1 MGGSSSKQVAT
12 NIINSM
18 VATVFTTVALTC
30 SNNAES
36 VQNISVYCN
45 PPLDASVPPDQQ
57 EPWENQPACK
67 TCIANVVEQ
76 KKTFYDLQANSWRF
90 GKVAV
95 NLPIDEDFTTVL
107 KQMIA
112 CGTICKACV
121 YQDLS
126 QATFIQNL
134 LECKSMLSIQNSINQ
149 KLTNAITQQLTNN
162 SDFLAPISQML
173 GASSMQQIVANLTNR
188 IAVKITN
195 EVITGVL
202 NTIENNQTM
211 VLTGSSTDVKVQT
224 QDSSFNC
231 MVKYFQDT
239 SLFSTI
245 FSDEQWQV
253 LEQLYND
260 QNTIGDLGNAVVR
273 SLNDITRFISSDV
286 GKVVIA
292 MLVLVA
298 IVFLGVVILG
308 LSLYIR
314 KKVAEQKAKE
324 LLLEDRSL

>member
-1 MGGSSSKQVAT
+1 MGTGSSKELGT
-12 NIINSM
+12 NIVNSM
-18 VATVFTTVALTC
+18 LATVFTTIALTC

-36 VQNISVYCN
+36 AQNISVFCN
-45 PPLDASVPPDQQ
+45 PPLDPSLPIEQQ

-67 TCIANVVEQ
+67 TCIANVVAQ
-76 KKTFYDLQANSWRF
+76 RKSFYDLQTSAWRF
-90 GKVAV
+90 GRVAV

-112 CGTICKACV
+112 CGTLCKACV

-162 SDFLAPISQML
+162 TDFLGPLSQML

-202 NTIENNQTM
+202 NTVENNQTM
-211 VLTGSSTDVKVQT
+211 TLTNSTTKVQT

-231 MVKYFQDT
+231 MVQYFQST
-239 SLFSTI
+239 NLFSTI
-245 FSDEQWQV
+245 FTDDQWQV
-253 LEQLYND
+253 LQQLYND
-260 QNTIGDLGNAVVR
+260 QNTVGDLGNAVVH
-273 SLNDITRFISSDV
+273 SLNDITKFISSDV
-286 GKVVIA
+286 GKIVIA

-308 LSLYIR
+308 LSVYIR

-324 LLLEDRSL
+324 LLLEDKSF

>member
-1 MGGSSSKQVAT
+1 MGTGSSKSVGTNLVNQMTAT
-12 NIINSM
+12 IFNNI
-18 VATVFTTVALTC
+18 ALTC

-36 VQNISVYCN
+36 VQSISVFCN
-45 PPLDASVPPDQQ
+45 PPLDMSVPIEDR
-57 EPWENQPACK
+57 EPYENQPTCK
-67 TCIANVVEQ
+67 ACIANVVTQ
-76 KKTFYDLQANSWRF
+76 RKSYYDLQTAAWRF

-126 QATFIQNL
+126 QSTFIQNL

-162 SDFLAPISQML
+162 QDLLAPIAQML

-188 IAVKITN
+188 ISVKITN

-211 VLTGSSTDVKVQT
+211 VLTNSEEKVQT
-224 QDSSFNC
+224 QDSSFNS
-231 MVKYFQDT
+231 MVQYFQNT
-239 SLFSTI
+239 NLFSTI
-245 FSDEQWQV
+245 FTDEQWQV
-253 LEQLYND
+253 LQDLYSN
-260 QNTIGDLGNAVVR
+260 QNTIGDLGNAVVH
-273 SLNDITRFISSDV
+273 SLNDITKFISEDI

-308 LSLYIR
+308 LSIYIR
-314 KKVAEQKAKE
+314 KKVAERKAKE
-324 LLLEDRSL
+324 LLLEDKSF